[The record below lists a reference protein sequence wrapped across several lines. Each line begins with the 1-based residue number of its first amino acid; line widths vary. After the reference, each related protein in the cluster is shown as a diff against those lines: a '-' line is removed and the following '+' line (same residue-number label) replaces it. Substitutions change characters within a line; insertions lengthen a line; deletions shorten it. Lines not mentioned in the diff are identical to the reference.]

1 MKAGIIQA
9 LENAGVFVDVEEQNE
24 INIINLI
31 DDSIQFVSFV
41 VQLEEI
47 FKIELTSELLVID
60 NFSTIDSVCEILQAL
75 CEYKALYTLSYSMVL
90 KQKDGGIAD
99 MKTLKKIAIKKTIV
113 KSDKNKVM
121 LYSTE
126 GNGCSNAPYGSN
138 CSC

>member
-1 MKAGIIQA
+1 
-9 LENAGVFVDVEEQNE
+9 
-24 INIINLI
+24 
-31 DDSIQFVSFV
+31 
-41 VQLEEI
+41 
-47 FKIELTSELLVID
+47 
-60 NFSTIDSVCEILQAL
+60 
-75 CEYKALYTLSYSMVL
+75 MVL

>member
-1 MKAGIIQA
+1 MDCTRDMENMEMKAGIIQA

-75 CEYKALYTLSYSMVL
+75 CQE
-90 KQKDGGIAD
+90 
-99 MKTLKKIAIKKTIV
+99 
-113 KSDKNKVM
+113 KV
-121 LYSTE
+121 
-126 GNGCSNAPYGSN
+126 
-138 CSC
+138 

>member
-1 MKAGIIQA
+1 MDMENMEMKAGIIQA

-75 CEYKALYTLSYSMVL
+75 CQE
-90 KQKDGGIAD
+90 
-99 MKTLKKIAIKKTIV
+99 
-113 KSDKNKVM
+113 KV
-121 LYSTE
+121 
-126 GNGCSNAPYGSN
+126 
-138 CSC
+138 

>member
-1 MKAGIIQA
+1 MDCTMDMENMEMKAGIIQA

-75 CEYKALYTLSYSMVL
+75 CQE
-90 KQKDGGIAD
+90 
-99 MKTLKKIAIKKTIV
+99 
-113 KSDKNKVM
+113 KV
-121 LYSTE
+121 
-126 GNGCSNAPYGSN
+126 
-138 CSC
+138 